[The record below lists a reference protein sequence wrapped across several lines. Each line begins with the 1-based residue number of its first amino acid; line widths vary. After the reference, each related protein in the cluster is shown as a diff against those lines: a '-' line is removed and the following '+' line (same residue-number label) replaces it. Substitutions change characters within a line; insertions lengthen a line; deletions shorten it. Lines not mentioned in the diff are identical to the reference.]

1 MNNNKIRLVI
11 DGQTTTGALVKQ
23 VLGRS
28 VIISGKSYQV
38 EFASSFEYINQVHDR
53 DILFLIR
60 TAEPESYVT
69 SQYYAKI
76 GRKYIY
82 YIDDN
87 FWLLLG
93 SSPLDDY
100 YSNWMVRRA
109 LESAVSGASLVLCH
123 SEKFKQFLSNYNQNV
138 KVIPTFFDFS
148 CIEIR
153 SSEIGLHEKRVG
165 IVANQSRATDVA
177 IIVPAIKKI
186 LEECGGDIY
195 FEFFGYVP
203 PELSG
208 YSQVRYFKPIN
219 DYVKFI
225 KTQNS
230 RNWLLALAPLQE
242 NAFSSFKTNNKFR
255 EYGGA
260 SVAGIYSNVEIYR
273 ECVTNDVNGWL
284 VDNTSEAWYL
294 RIKSALNDPEKALCV
309 GIEARECVL
318 KRHHINEVRQK
329 WVLAIEN
336 ASISEGGL
344 KLGYLV
350 NRIILVLDKIRS
362 KKGKLNIFTKDN
374 GPLSWRLGKIF
385 GGIRDGFFAK
395 DTIYAL
401 EAGDSLVTK
410 LKAPFAGYFKWSIVM
425 ATFNNLPEGEL
436 EVIVSNETGII
447 DHFKYSG
454 YQLKDNQP
462 IQLAVDLSN
471 SIEVEITVF
480 NLTNMTLGLYSLSPN
495 GQTVFRSSGNVFP
508 GRFVA

>member
-1 MNNNKIRLVI
+1 MAIRKIKLII
-11 DGQTTTGALVKQ
+11 DGQTSTSALVKQ
-23 VLGRS
+23 CLGNE
-28 VIISGKSYQV
+28 VILAGDSYFV
-38 EFASSFEYINQVHDR
+38 EYASTADYIEKKFKN
-53 DILFLIR
+53 DILILVR
-60 TAEPESYVT
+60 TGDADSYIKT
-69 SQYYAKI
+69 QLYAKI
-76 GRKYIY
+76 GRPYIY

-93 SSPLDDY
+93 TSSLDDY

-153 SSEIGLHEKRVG
+153 SSEIGLDEKRVG

-177 IIVPAIKKI
+177 IIIPAIKKI
-186 LEECGGDIY
+186 LEECGCDIY

-208 YSQVRYFKPIN
+208 HSQVRYFKPIN

-225 KTQNS
+225 KAQNS

-294 RIKSALNDPEKALCV
+294 RIKSALNDPEKTLSV

-318 KRHHINEVRQK
+318 KRHHINEVRRK

-362 KKGKLNIFTKDN
+362 KKGELNIFTKNN
-374 GPLSWRLGKIF
+374 GPLSWRLGEIF
-385 GGIRDGFFAK
+385 GGIRHGFFAK

-401 EAGDSLVTK
+401 EAGDSLVTN
-410 LKAPFAGYFKWSIVM
+410 LKAPFAGYFKWSIVI

-436 EVIVSNETGII
+436 ELIVSNETGII
-447 DHFKYSG
+447 DQFKYSG

-471 SIEVEITVF
+471 STEVEITVA